1 MFKITIKGGREIIT
15 NIVHKSESGNNLVS
29 VCHSKTGKKELIPA
43 YTIEKIE
50 INL

>member
-1 MFKITIKGGREIIT
+1 MFKITIKGGRILFT
-15 NIVHKSESGNNLVS
+15 DTMVL
-29 VCHSKTGKKELIPA
+29 SKTGRQLIEVVNKSKKELIPA